1 MSGNFHPLVNARGAP
16 PDRPT
21 RVAAYLSLLRPKTLT
36 VGLSPV
42 LLGAIAAS
50 REGPV
55 APSLVLLCALGA
67 ASLQIVSNIAND
79 VFDAKK
85 GADGP
90 DRLGPPR
97 AVASGWLSEAEAMR
111 ALVVAALTATIVGL
125 SLVAVGGWPILLI
138 GVSGL
143 ISAIAYTGGPYPL
156 GYHGL
161 GDLFVLL
168 YFGFAAVMGTAFVLG
183 AGWTPLSALLGL
195 SAGCFG
201 MAVLAVN
208 NIRDQQGDARV
219 GKRTLVV
226 RLGDRG
232 GRLLYAAE
240 LLLPF
245 VVLGAAMALRL
256 LPLGA
261 AGALLAVPVVVKNVM
276 VARSATDGPTLNAL
290 LGKTA
295 ASQLI
300 YVVGMGLGVVFS

>member
-1 MSGNFHPLVNARGAP
+1 MSGNPHPLGDGRADAP
-16 PDRPT
+16 VRPS
-21 RVAAYLSLLRPKTLT
+21 RRAAYLSLLRPKTLT

-42 LLGAIAAS
+42 LLGAVAAS
-50 REGPV
+50 REVAV
-55 APSLVLLCALGA
+55 APPLLLLCALGA

-90 DRLGPPR
+90 GRLGPPR
-97 AVASGWLSEAEAMR
+97 AVASGWLSEKEAMR
-111 ALVVAALTATIVGL
+111 ALMVAALAATIIGL

-143 ISAIAYTGGPYPL
+143 ISAVAYTAGPYPL

-201 MAVLAVN
+201 MGVLAVN
-208 NIRDQQGDARV
+208 NIRDRQGDARV

-240 LLLPF
+240 MLLPF
-245 VVLGAAMALRL
+245 VVLAAALGLRFV
-256 LPLGA
+256 PAGA
-261 AGALLAVPVVVKNVM
+261 AGALLAVPLVAKNVM

-300 YVVGMGLGVVFS
+300 YVVGMGLGVMFG